1 MSYYYP
7 NSTHLCTYKENWFE
21 AFENVECINKNEIAD
36 KVDPNH
42 KIWFVKNELTKMPK
56 CIKSNFKYKKIDSF
70 QCDFNKFDLYLLIL
84 K

>member
-1 MSYYYP
+1 MY
-7 NSTHLCTYKENWFE
+7 
-21 AFENVECINKNEIAD
+21 NKNEIAD

-70 QCDFNKFDLYLLIL
+70 QCDFNKFDLYLLF
-84 K
+84 